1 MFASWPSGTVTN
13 VDAACECD
21 ECDKGSIGKRRR
33 VKPPLSAAPTPRG
46 ARDSEREAVHLVVAF
61 GTRGDVLPLLAVACT
76 LRSTR
81 PVLFASHEAHRPL
94 VQRLAPA
101 LTFLG
106 SPTEPLSADAS
117 AEEEYAPVVAAL
129 SAPAAPRLATVL
141 LNLFSLGAWHVAE
154 AYGGAPC
161 VVLSPCLVPYTAP
174 SDFASTFRA
183 EHPALHA
190 ALLAAPPG
198 RVGWAEVEAWMWPL
212 FGERWSHWRREAL
225 GLPKMGLRAHAL
237 PRATPLLYAYPAA
250 VLPPPGY
257 WPSSV
262 AVIGFIAPPPPPPPP
277 PSSSPIAP
285 AMDAPTALAQAPTTA
300 PVPVPTTAPA
310 PVPARFESAL
320 CPGVDRAVLG
330 TLGRGRPVYFVD
342 RAVLGTYVDR
352 AVLGTLVHGR
362 PVYFGFGSCSS
373 VLCASG
379 LVPTTA
385 PSTSGLVPM
394 TALGAS
400 GLAPTTAPSASGLVP
415 TTAPGASGLATLVV
429 RAVVGA
435 TRELGCPLLLHT
447 CHDDAA
453 LRCFLEVASEEEA
466 PTTALR
472 GLREVAS
479 EEEAAALEAMA
490 QDAMARAAPSWAASH
505 EAPSWAAPSGSSPQR
520 IRIVHSDEL
529 PLHEVFTACRA
540 VIHHAGAGR
549 L

>member
-1 MFASWPSGTVTN
+1 MFEPWPAGTVVN
-13 VDAACECD
+13 IDAACECD

-46 ARDSEREAVHLVVAF
+46 ARDSDREAVVLVVAF

-76 LRSTR
+76 LHSTR

-117 AEEEYAPVVAAL
+117 AEEEYAPIVAAL

-174 SDFASTFRA
+174 PDFASTFRA

-198 RVGWAEVEAWMWPL
+198 RIGWAEVEAWMWPL
-212 FGERWSHWRREAL
+212 FGERWLQWRRETL
-225 GLPKMGLRAHAL
+225 GLPNMGLTAHAL

-262 AVIGFIAPPPPPPPP
+262 AVIGFISPPPPPPPP
-277 PSSSPIAP
+277 PSPSASKTYP
-285 AMDAPTALAQAPTTA
+285 AKDATTDLARAPTTA
-300 PVPVPTTAPA
+300 PGGPL
-310 PVPARFESAL
+310 R
-320 CPGVDRAVLG
+320 
-330 TLGRGRPVYFVD
+330 RG
-342 RAVLGTYVDR
+342 VDR

-362 PVYFGFGSCSS
+362 PVYLGFGSCSS
-373 VLCASG
+373 VLC
-379 LVPTTA
+379 
-385 PSTSGLVPM
+385 
-394 TALGAS
+394 
-400 GLAPTTAPSASGLVP
+400 
-415 TTAPGASGLATLVV
+415 ASGLATLVV

-435 TRELGCPLLLHT
+435 TRELGCPLILHT

-453 LRCFLEVASEEEA
+453 LRCFRDVLTTALMGFRVGTAEEEA
-466 PTTALR
+466 LTTAPR
-472 GLREVAS
+472 CFREGAAV
-479 EEEAAALEAMA
+479 EEEAASVEAMA
-490 QDAMARAAPSWAASH
+490 QDAMARVAPSW
-505 EAPSWAAPSGSSPQR
+505 
-520 IRIVHSDEL
+520 IRIIHSDEL

>member
-1 MFASWPSGTVTN
+1 MEPDMNMFAPWPSGTVTN
-13 VDAACECD
+13 IDAACECD

-161 VVLSPCLVPYTAP
+161 VVLSPCLVPYAAP

-225 GLPKMGLRAHAL
+225 GLPKMGLTAHAL

-277 PSSSPIAP
+277 PPSSLPIAPAPTTAHMPTTALCSSPIAP
-285 AMDAPTALAQAPTTA
+285 AMDVPTALAQAPTTA
-300 PVPVPTTAPA
+300 PA
-310 PVPARFESAL
+310 PVPARFKSAL
-320 CPGVDRAVLG
+320 RPGVDRAVLG
-330 TLGRGRPVYFVD
+330 TLGRGRPVYFGGRAVLGTHVD
-342 RAVLGTYVDR
+342 RAVLGM
-352 AVLGTLVHGR
+352 LVRGR
-362 PVYFGFGSCSS
+362 PVYFGFGSCTS
-373 VLCASG
+373 VL
-379 LVPTTA
+379 
-385 PSTSGLVPM
+385 
-394 TALGAS
+394 
-400 GLAPTTAPSASGLVP
+400 
-415 TTAPGASGLATLVV
+415 GASGLATLVV

-472 GLREVAS
+472 GLREMAS
-479 EEEAAALEAMA
+479 EEEAAAVEAMA

-505 EAPSWAAPSGSSPQR
+505 EAPSWAVPSGSSPQR